1 MIEQHIVTRF
11 LALLGPKGVVTDPDD
26 IAPWTS
32 DWRGRYHGAAAAI
45 LSPADVQQVAAT
57 VALAAELGVALVPQG
72 GNTSMVGGA
81 TPPADGSALILS
93 LRRMNRI
100 RSLSPQDNL
109 AICEAGV
116 ILSNLHDAATTAERR
131 FPLSLGAK
139 GSATIGGL
147 VSTNAGG
154 TQVLRHGTMR
164 ALVEGIEAVL
174 PDGSIFNGLDAL
186 KKDNRGYDIKQLLI
200 GAEGTLGV
208 VTAAALRL
216 VPAIAARAVG
226 WIGVASPA
234 DALALLR
241 LTEAELGDS
250 VEGFEV
256 IADETLGFVLGHI
269 PGTRSPI
276 ETRTPWHVLIEVD
289 HGDLRDPGPGE
300 RLEGALALAFERG
313 IAIDAAIAANEAQ
326 AEAFWRIRES
336 LSESEKAQG
345 PALQYDISV
354 PVARMPAFMIEAAQ
368 AAQARFPGTTASSFG
383 HLGDGNVHFHVR
395 APKGTIDGPGWI
407 AAQGQTINAFVHD
420 AVVAAGG
427 SISAEH
433 GIGQMKRA
441 ELGRLAEPARIG
453 AMRAIK
459 VAFDPHG
466 LFNPG
471 KLIPR
476 PDETM
481 RVQGAID
488 GKQLPLTH

>member
-1 MIEQHIVTRF
+1 MIDRF
-11 LALLGPKGVVTDPDD
+11 VALLGPKGVVTDPDD
-26 IAPWTS
+26 IAPWVS
-32 DWRGRYHGAAAAI
+32 DWRGRYHGAAVAI
-45 LSPADVQQVAAT
+45 VAPASTQEVAAT
-57 VALAAELGVALVPQG
+57 VALAAELGVPLVPQG

-100 RSLSPQDNL
+100 RSLSPDDNL
-109 AICEAGV
+109 AVCEAGV
-116 ILSNLHDAATTAERR
+116 ILSVLHDAAEEAGRR
-131 FPLSLGAK
+131 FPLSLAAK

-174 PDGSIFNGLDAL
+174 SDGSIFDGLDAL

-208 VTAAALRL
+208 VTAASLRL
-216 VPAIAARAVG
+216 APAIAARAVG
-226 WIGVASPA
+226 WVGVQTPA

-241 LTEAELGDS
+241 IAETMLGDS

-289 HGDLRDPGPGE
+289 HADLSDPSPSD
-300 RLEGALALAFERG
+300 RLEAALADAFERG

-354 PVARMPAFMIEAAQ
+354 PVAKMPAFMIEAAQ
-368 AAQARFPGTTASSFG
+368 AAEQAFPGTTASSFG

-395 APKGTIDGPGWI
+395 APKGTSDGPAWI
-407 AAQGQTINAFVHD
+407 AAQGQAINAFVHD

-441 ELGRLAEPARIG
+441 ELGRLSTPARIG
-453 AMRAIK
+453 ALRAIK
-459 VAFDPHG
+459 SAFDPKG

-471 KLIPR
+471 KLIP
-476 PDETM
+476 
-481 RVQGAID
+481 
-488 GKQLPLTH
+488 LPEEG

>member
-1 MIEQHIVTRF
+1 MIGQDIIDRF
-11 LALLGPKGVVTDPDD
+11 TALLGPKGVTTNADD
-26 IAPWTS
+26 IAPWVS

-45 LSPADVQQVAAT
+45 VSPDSTRLVAET
-57 VALAAELGVALVPQG
+57 VKLAAELSVPLVPQG

-100 RSLSPQDNL
+100 RSLSANDNI
-109 AICEAGV
+109 AVCEAGV
-116 ILSNLHDAATTAERR
+116 ILSVLHDAAQAEGRR

-164 ALVEGIEAVL
+164 ALVDGLEAVL
-174 PDGSIFNGLDAL
+174 PDGSIFDGLDAL

-200 GAEGTLGV
+200 GAEGTLGI
-208 VTAAALRL
+208 VTAASLRL
-216 VPAIAARAVG
+216 VPAIATRAVG
-226 WIGVASPA
+226 WAGVDSPEQ
-234 DALALLR
+234 ALRLLR
-241 LTEAELGDS
+241 LTEKTLGDS

-256 IADETLGFVLGHI
+256 IADDTLGFVLGHI

-289 HGDLRDPGPGE
+289 HADLADPGPGE
-300 RLEGALALAFERG
+300 RLEGALAQAMEQG
-313 IAIDAAIAANEAQ
+313 IVIDAAIAANEAQ

-336 LSESEKAQG
+336 LSESERAQG

-354 PVARMPAFMIEAAQ
+354 PVAKMPAFMVEAAE
-368 AAQARFPGTTASSFG
+368 AAEAAFPGTTASSFG

-395 APKGTIDGPGWI
+395 APKGTSDGPAWI
-407 AAQGQTINAFVHD
+407 AAQGQAINAFVHD

-441 ELGRLAEPARIG
+441 ELARLSSPARI
-453 AMRAIK
+453 AALRAIK
-459 VAFDPHG
+459 TAFDPQG

-471 KLIPR
+471 KLIP
-476 PDETM
+476 
-481 RVQGAID
+481 
-488 GKQLPLTH
+488 LPEEG

>member
-1 MIEQHIVTRF
+1 MTTTSIPPARMRTSDFAAAAAQ
-11 LALLGPKGVVTDPDD
+11 LLGAKGFTQDPELVE
-26 IAPWTS
+26 PWLT
-32 DWRGRYHGAAAAI
+32 DWRGRYTGRALGLA
-45 LSPADVQQVAAT
+45 SPASTHEVAALMRLCT
-57 VALAAELGVALVPQG
+57 KHRVAVVPQG
-72 GNTSMVGGA
+72 GNSGMAGGA
-81 TPPADGSALILS
+81 TPDESGDGVILS
-93 LRRMNRI
+93 LRRMNTI
-100 RSLSPQDNL
+100 RSLDAGAQQ
-109 AICEAGV
+109 AVCEAGV
-116 ILSNLHDAATTAERR
+116 ILQTLHEAAEAHDLR
-131 FPLSLGAK
+131 FPLTLGGK

-164 ALVEGIEAVL
+164 ALVEGVEAVL
-174 PDGSIFNGLDAL
+174 PDGSIFDGLDAL

-200 GAEGTLGV
+200 GAEGTLGI

-226 WIGVASPA
+226 WVGVASPA

-241 LTEAELGDS
+241 LVEAQLGDS

-289 HGDLRDPGPGE
+289 HPDLNDPSPAE
-300 RLEGALALAFERG
+300 RLEQALADAFERG
-313 IAIDAAIAANEAQ
+313 LAIDAAIAANEAQ
-326 AEAFWRIRES
+326 ADAFWRIRES

-354 PVARMPAFMIEAAQ
+354 PVARMPAFMIDAAQ

-395 APKGTIDGPGWI
+395 APKGTSDGPAWI
-407 AAQGQTINAFVHD
+407 AAQGQAINAFVHD

-441 ELGRLAEPARIG
+441 ELGRLASPARIG
-453 AMRAIK
+453 ALRAIK
-459 VAFDPHG
+459 TAFDPKG
-466 LFNPG
+466 IMNPG
-471 KLIPR
+471 KLIP
-476 PDETM
+476 
-481 RVQGAID
+481 
-488 GKQLPLTH
+488 LPEEA

>member
-1 MIEQHIVTRF
+1 MIDRF
-11 LALLGPKGVVTDPDD
+11 IALLGPKGVVTDPDD
-26 IAPWTS
+26 IAPWVS
-32 DWRGRYHGAAAAI
+32 DWRGRYHGTAVAI
-45 LSPADVQQVAAT
+45 LAPTSTQEVAAT

-81 TPPADGSALILS
+81 TPPADGAALILS
-93 LRRMNRI
+93 LRRRNRI
-100 RSLSPQDNL
+100 RSLSPDDNL
-109 AICEAGV
+109 AVCEAGV
-116 ILSNLHDAATTAERR
+116 ILSILHDAAEEAGRR

-174 PDGSIFNGLDAL
+174 PDGSIFDGLDAL

-208 VTAAALRL
+208 VTAASLRL
-216 VPAIAARAVG
+216 APAIAARAVG
-226 WIGVASPA
+226 WVGVQTPA

-241 LTEAELGDS
+241 LAEAMLGDS
-250 VEGFEV
+250 IEGFEV
-256 IADETLGFVLGHI
+256 IADETLGFVLGHV

-276 ETRTPWHVLIEVD
+276 ETRAPWHVLIEVD
-289 HGDLRDPGPGE
+289 HADLSEPVPSD
-300 RLEGALALAFERG
+300 RLEGALAEAFERG

-354 PVARMPAFMIEAAQ
+354 PVAKMPAFMIEAAQ
-368 AAQARFPGTTASSFG
+368 AAERAFPGTTASSFG

-395 APKGTIDGPGWI
+395 APKGTSDGPGWI
-407 AAQGQTINAFVHD
+407 AAEGQAINAFVHD

-441 ELGRLAEPARIG
+441 ELGRLASPARIG
-453 AMRAIK
+453 ALRAIK
-459 VAFDPHG
+459 AALDPQG

-471 KLIPR
+471 KLIP
-476 PDETM
+476 
-481 RVQGAID
+481 
-488 GKQLPLTH
+488 LPGEG

>member
-1 MIEQHIVTRF
+1 MTEHTTINPPSIEQAAIDRF
-11 LALLGPKGVVTDPDD
+11 IALLGAKGVITDPDD

-32 DWRGRYHGAAAAI
+32 DWRGRYHGTAAAI
-45 LSPADVQQVAAT
+45 LAPATTQEVSAT
-57 VALAAELGVALVPQG
+57 VALAAELGIALVPQG

-100 RSLSPQDNL
+100 RLLSPDDNI
-109 AICEAGV
+109 AVCEAGV
-116 ILSNLHDAATTAERR
+116 ILSVLHDAAEAAGRR

-164 ALVEGIEAVL
+164 ALVEGVEAVL
-174 PDGSIFNGLDAL
+174 PDGSVFDGLDAL
-186 KKDNRGYDIKQLLI
+186 RKDNRGYDIKQLLI
-200 GAEGTLGV
+200 GAEGTLGI
-208 VTAAALRL
+208 VTAASLRL

-226 WIGVASPA
+226 WAGVESPA
-234 DALALLR
+234 DALRLLR
-241 LTEAELGDS
+241 LAEHLLGDS

-256 IADETLGFVLGHI
+256 IANDTLGFVLGHV

-276 ETRTPWHVLIEVD
+276 ETSAPWHVLIEVD
-289 HGDLRDPGPGE
+289 HADTSEPGPAE
-300 RLEGALALAFERG
+300 RLERALAEAFEQG
-313 IAIDAAIAANEAQ
+313 VILDAAIAASESQ

-336 LSESEKAQG
+336 LSESERAQG

-354 PVARMPAFMIEAAQ
+354 PVARMPAFMVDTAA

-395 APKGTIDGPGWI
+395 APRGTADGPGWI
-407 AAQGQTINAFVHD
+407 ARDGGAINAFIHD

-441 ELGRLAEPARIG
+441 ELARLSSPARI
-453 AMRAIK
+453 AALRAIK
-459 VAFDPHG
+459 VAFDPRG

-471 KLIPR
+471 KLIPE
-476 PDETM
+476 PGE
-481 RVQGAID
+481 G
-488 GKQLPLTH
+488 

>member
-1 MIEQHIVTRF
+1 MIGQDMIDRF
-11 LALLGPKGVVTDPDD
+11 IALLGPKGVVTDPDD
-26 IAPWTS
+26 IAPWVN
-32 DWRGRYHGAAAAI
+32 DWRGRYHGVAAAI
-45 LSPADVQQVAAT
+45 LSPASTQEVAAT
-57 VALAAELGVALVPQG
+57 VTLAAELGVALVPQG

-100 RSLSPQDNL
+100 RSLSPDDNL
-109 AICEAGV
+109 AVCEAGV
-116 ILSNLHDAATTAERR
+116 ILSVLHDAAEEQGRR

-174 PDGSIFNGLDAL
+174 PDGSIFDGLDAL

-200 GAEGTLGV
+200 GAEGTLGI
-208 VTAAALRL
+208 VTAAAVRL

-226 WIGVASPA
+226 WVGVRTPA

-241 LTEAELGDS
+241 LAETLLGDS

-289 HGDLRDPGPGE
+289 HADLSEPGPSE
-300 RLEGALALAFERG
+300 RLEAALAHAFERG
-313 IAIDAAIAANEAQ
+313 IAIDAALAANEAQ
-326 AEAFWRIRES
+326 ADAFWRIRES

-354 PVARMPAFMIEAAQ
+354 PVAKMPAFMIDAA
-368 AAQARFPGTTASSFG
+368 AAAERAFPGTTASSFG

-395 APKGTIDGPGWI
+395 APKGTSDGPAWI
-407 AAQGQTINAFVHD
+407 ATQGQAINGFVHD

-441 ELGRLAEPARIG
+441 ELGRLASPARIG
-453 AMRAIK
+453 ALRAIK
-459 VAFDPHG
+459 AAFDPKD

-471 KLIPR
+471 KLIPL
-476 PDETM
+476 PDE
-481 RVQGAID
+481 G
-488 GKQLPLTH
+488 

>member
-1 MIEQHIVTRF
+1 MIGQDIIDRF
-11 LALLGPKGVVTDPDD
+11 IALLGPKGVVTDPDD
-26 IAPWTS
+26 IAPWVS

-45 LSPADVQQVAAT
+45 LAPASTQEVAAT

-100 RSLSPQDNL
+100 RSLSPDDNL
-109 AICEAGV
+109 AVCEAGV
-116 ILSNLHDAATTAERR
+116 ILSVLHDAAEAQGRR

-174 PDGSIFNGLDAL
+174 PDGSIFDGLDAL

-226 WIGVASPA
+226 WVGVQTPA

-241 LTEAELGDS
+241 LAETMLGDS

-289 HGDLRDPGPGE
+289 HADLTEPVPSE
-300 RLEGALALAFERG
+300 RLEAALTQAFERG
-313 IAIDAAIAANEAQ
+313 IAIDAALAANEAQ
-326 AEAFWRIRES
+326 ADAFWRIRES

-354 PVARMPAFMIEAAQ
+354 PVAKMPAFMIEAA
-368 AAQARFPGTTASSFG
+368 AAAETRFPGTTASSFG

-395 APKGTIDGPGWI
+395 APKGTSDGPAWI
-407 AAQGQTINAFVHD
+407 AAEGQAINGFVHD

-441 ELGRLAEPARIG
+441 ELGRLASPARIG
-453 AMRAIK
+453 ALRAIK
-459 VAFDPHG
+459 TAFDPKG
-466 LFNPG
+466 LFNPA
-471 KLIPR
+471 KLIP
-476 PDETM
+476 
-481 RVQGAID
+481 
-488 GKQLPLTH
+488 LPGEG

>member
-1 MIEQHIVTRF
+1 MIGQDIIDRF
-11 LALLGPKGVVTDPDD
+11 TALLGPKGVTTNADD
-26 IAPWTS
+26 IAPWVS

-45 LSPADVQQVAAT
+45 VSPDSTRLVAET
-57 VALAAELGVALVPQG
+57 VKLAAELSVPLVPQG

-100 RSLSPQDNL
+100 RSLSANDNI
-109 AICEAGV
+109 AVCEAGV
-116 ILSNLHDAATTAERR
+116 ILSVLHDAAQAEGRR

-164 ALVEGIEAVL
+164 ALVDGLEAVL
-174 PDGSIFNGLDAL
+174 PDGSIFDGLDAL

-200 GAEGTLGV
+200 GAEGTLGI
-208 VTAAALRL
+208 VTAASLRL
-216 VPAIAARAVG
+216 VPAIATRAVG
-226 WIGVASPA
+226 WAGVDSPEQ
-234 DALALLR
+234 ALHLLR
-241 LTEAELGDS
+241 LTEKTLGDS

-256 IADETLGFVLGHI
+256 IADDTLGFVLGHI

-289 HGDLRDPGPGE
+289 HADLADPGPGE
-300 RLEGALALAFERG
+300 RLEGALAQAMEQG
-313 IAIDAAIAANEAQ
+313 IVIDAAIAANEAQ

-336 LSESEKAQG
+336 LSESERAQG

-354 PVARMPAFMIEAAQ
+354 PVAKMPAFMVEAAE
-368 AAQARFPGTTASSFG
+368 AAEAAFPGTTASSFG

-395 APKGTIDGPGWI
+395 APKGTSDGPAWI
-407 AAQGQTINAFVHD
+407 AAQGQAINAFVHD

-441 ELGRLAEPARIG
+441 ELARLSSPARI
-453 AMRAIK
+453 AALRAIK
-459 VAFDPHG
+459 TAFDPQG

-471 KLIPR
+471 KLIP
-476 PDETM
+476 
-481 RVQGAID
+481 
-488 GKQLPLTH
+488 LPEEG

>member
-1 MIEQHIVTRF
+1 MIGQDIIDRF
-11 LALLGPKGVVTDPDD
+11 IALLGPKGVVTDPDD
-26 IAPWTS
+26 IAPWVS

-45 LSPADVQQVAAT
+45 LAPASTQAVAAT

-100 RSLSPQDNL
+100 RSLSPDDNL
-109 AICEAGV
+109 AVCEAGV
-116 ILSNLHDAATTAERR
+116 ILSVLHDAAEAQGRR

-174 PDGSIFNGLDAL
+174 PDGSILDGLDAL

-226 WIGVASPA
+226 WVGVQTPA

-241 LTEAELGDS
+241 LAETMLGDS

-289 HGDLRDPGPGE
+289 HADVTEPGPSE
-300 RLEGALALAFERG
+300 RLEAALTQAFERG
-313 IAIDAAIAANEAQ
+313 IAIDAALAANEAQ
-326 AEAFWRIRES
+326 ADAFWRIRES

-354 PVARMPAFMIEAAQ
+354 PVAKMPAFMIEAA
-368 AAQARFPGTTASSFG
+368 AAAETRFPGTTASSFG

-395 APKGTIDGPGWI
+395 APKGTSDGPAWI
-407 AAQGQTINAFVHD
+407 AAEGQAINGFVHD

-441 ELGRLAEPARIG
+441 ELGRLASPARIG
-453 AMRAIK
+453 ALRAIK
-459 VAFDPHG
+459 AAFDPKG
-466 LFNPG
+466 LFNPA
-471 KLIPR
+471 KLIP
-476 PDETM
+476 
-481 RVQGAID
+481 
-488 GKQLPLTH
+488 LPGEG

>member
-1 MIEQHIVTRF
+1 MIDRF
-11 LALLGPKGVVTDPDD
+11 VALLGPKGVVTDPDD
-26 IAPWTS
+26 IAPWVS
-32 DWRGRYHGAAAAI
+32 DWRGRYHGAAVAI
-45 LSPADVQQVAAT
+45 VAPASTQEVAAT
-57 VALAAELGVALVPQG
+57 VALAAELGVPLVPQG

-100 RSLSPQDNL
+100 RSLSPDDNL
-109 AICEAGV
+109 AVCEAGV
-116 ILSNLHDAATTAERR
+116 ILSVLHDAAEEAGRR

-174 PDGSIFNGLDAL
+174 SDGSIFDGLDAL

-208 VTAAALRL
+208 VTAASLRL
-216 VPAIAARAVG
+216 APAIAARAVG
-226 WIGVASPA
+226 WVGVQTPA

-241 LTEAELGDS
+241 IAETMLGDS

-289 HGDLRDPGPGE
+289 HADLSDPSPSD
-300 RLEGALALAFERG
+300 RLEAALADAFERG

-354 PVARMPAFMIEAAQ
+354 PVAKMPAFMIEAAQ
-368 AAQARFPGTTASSFG
+368 AAEQAFPGTTASSFG

-395 APKGTIDGPGWI
+395 APKGTSDGPAWI
-407 AAQGQTINAFVHD
+407 AAQGQAINAFVHD

-441 ELGRLAEPARIG
+441 ELGRLSTPARIG
-453 AMRAIK
+453 ALRAIK
-459 VAFDPHG
+459 SAFDPKG

-471 KLIPR
+471 KLIP
-476 PDETM
+476 
-481 RVQGAID
+481 
-488 GKQLPLTH
+488 LPEEG

>member
-1 MIEQHIVTRF
+1 MIEQAAIDRF
-11 LALLGPKGVVTDPDD
+11 VALLGPKGVITDPDAID
-26 IAPWTS
+26 PWVH

-45 LSPADVQQVAAT
+45 LSPASTQEVAAAVT
-57 VALAAELGVALVPQG
+57 LAAELGVALVPQG

-100 RSLSPQDNL
+100 RSLSPDDNL

-116 ILSNLHDAATTAERR
+116 ILSVLHEAAEAQGRR

-164 ALVEGIEAVL
+164 ALVEAIEAVL
-174 PDGSIFNGLDAL
+174 PDGSIFDGLDAL

-208 VTAAALRL
+208 VTAASLRL

-226 WIGVASPA
+226 WVGVDSPA

-241 LTEAELGDS
+241 LTESLLGDS

-256 IADETLGFVLGHI
+256 IADETVGFVVGHI

-289 HGDLRDPGPGE
+289 HADLSEPGPAD
-300 RLEGALALAFERG
+300 RLETALAAAFDAG
-313 IAIDAAIAANEAQ
+313 IAKDAAIAANEAQ

-336 LSESEKAQG
+336 LSEAERAQG

-354 PVARMPAFMIEAAQ
+354 PVAKMPAFMVEGAAAAEAA
-368 AAQARFPGTTASSFG
+368 FPGTTASSFG

-395 APKGTIDGPGWI
+395 APKGTVDGPAWI
-407 AAQGQTINAFVHD
+407 AAQGGAINAFVHD

-441 ELGRLAEPARIG
+441 ELGRLAGPARIG
-453 AMRAIK
+453 ALRAIK
-459 VAFDPHG
+459 AAFDPDG

-471 KLIPR
+471 KLIP
-476 PDETM
+476 
-481 RVQGAID
+481 
-488 GKQLPLTH
+488 LPGEG

>member
-1 MIEQHIVTRF
+1 MIQPAIVARF
-11 LALLGPKGVVTDPDD
+11 AEFLGPSGVVTDPDD
-26 IAPWTS
+26 IAPWTT
-32 DWRGRYHGAAAAI
+32 DWRGRFHGSTAAI
-45 LSPADVQQVAAT
+45 LAPASVAQVSAT
-57 VALAAELGVALVPQG
+57 VALAAELRVPLVPQG

-93 LRRMNRI
+93 LRRMNAI
-100 RSLSPQDNL
+100 RAISATDDL

-116 ILSNLHDAATTAERR
+116 ILSTLHDAAAAIGRR

-174 PDGSIFNGLDAL
+174 PNGSIYDGLAPL
-186 KKDNRGYDIKQLLI
+186 KKDNRGYDLRQLLI
-200 GAEGTLGV
+200 GAEGTIGI

-216 VPAIAARAVG
+216 VPAIAERAVG
-226 WIGVASPA
+226 WAGVATPD

-241 LTEAELGDS
+241 LAETELGDG
-250 VEGFEV
+250 VEGFEI
-256 IADETLGFVLGHI
+256 IADDGLGHVLSHI
-269 PGTRSPI
+269 PGTRRPI
-276 ETRTPWHVLIEVD
+276 SARTPWHVLIEVD
-289 HGDLRDPGPGE
+289 HAMVSDPGPGQA
-300 RLEGALALAFERG
+300 LEAVLAHALERG
-313 IAIDAAIAANEAQ
+313 IVQDAAIAASEAQ

-336 LSESEKAQG
+336 LSEAERAQG

-354 PVARMPAFMIEAAQ
+354 PVARMPAFMIDAA
-368 AAQARFPGTTASSFG
+368 AAAEHAFPGTTASSFG

-395 APKGTIDGPGWI
+395 APKGTADGPAWI
-407 AAQGQTINAFVHD
+407 AAQGGAINAFVHD

-441 ELGRLAEPARIG
+441 ELGRLAGPARI
-453 AMRAIK
+453 AALRAIK
-459 VAFDPHG
+459 AAFDPLG
-466 LFNPG
+466 LMNPD

-476 PDETM
+476 LDE
-481 RVQGAID
+481 G
-488 GKQLPLTH
+488 

>member
-1 MIEQHIVTRF
+1 MIGQAIIDRF
-11 LALLGPKGVVTDPDD
+11 SALLGPKGVITDPDD
-26 IAPWTS
+26 IAPWVS
-32 DWRGRYHGAAAAI
+32 DWRGRYHGTAAAI
-45 LSPADVQQVAAT
+45 LSPVSVEEVAAI
-57 VALAAELGVALVPQG
+57 VALAGELGVALVPQG

-100 RSLSPQDNL
+100 RSLSADDNL

-116 ILSNLHDAATTAERR
+116 ILSNLHDAAEAAGRR

-164 ALVEGIEAVL
+164 ALVEGVEAVL
-174 PDGSIFNGLDAL
+174 PDGSIFHGLDAL

-208 VTAAALRL
+208 ITAAALRL

-226 WIGVASPA
+226 WVGVSSPA

-241 LTEAELGDS
+241 LVEAELGDA

-276 ETRTPWHVLIEVD
+276 ETRTAWHVLIEVD
-289 HGDLRDPGPGE
+289 HGDLRDPGPVE
-300 RLEGALALAFERG
+300 RLEGALALAFERE
-313 IAIDAAIAANEAQ
+313 IAIDAVVAANEAQ

-354 PVARMPAFMIEAAQ
+354 PVARMPAFMIDAAD
-368 AAQARFPGTTASSFG
+368 AAMARFPGTTASSFG

-395 APKGTIDGPGWI
+395 APKGTSDGPGWI
-407 AAQGQTINAFVHD
+407 AAQGQAINAFVHD

-433 GIGQMKRA
+433 GIGQMKRT
-441 ELGRLAEPARIG
+441 ELARLAGPARIG
-453 AMRAIK
+453 ALRAIK
-459 VAFDPHG
+459 AAFDPQG

-471 KLIPR
+471 KLIPL
-476 PDETM
+476 PDE
-481 RVQGAID
+481 A
-488 GKQLPLTH
+488 

>member
-1 MIEQHIVTRF
+1 MIGQDIIARF
-11 LALLGPKGVVTDPDD
+11 AALLGPKGVVTDPDD

-32 DWRGRYHGAAAAI
+32 DWRGRYHGTAATI
-45 LSPADVQQVAAT
+45 LAPASTQEVAAT

-93 LRRMNRI
+93 LRRMNAI
-100 RSLSPQDNL
+100 RSLSADDNL
-109 AICEAGV
+109 AVCEAGV
-116 ILSNLHDAATTAERR
+116 ILSVLHDAAEDVGRR

-164 ALVEGIEAVL
+164 ALVEGVEVVL
-174 PDGSIFNGLDAL
+174 PDGSIFDGLDAL

-200 GAEGTLGV
+200 GAEGTLGI

-226 WIGVASPA
+226 WVGVASPA

-241 LTEAELGDS
+241 LVEAQLGDS

-289 HGDLRDPGPGE
+289 HADLNDPSPAE
-300 RLEGALALAFERG
+300 RLEQALTDAFEREL
-313 IAIDAAIAANEAQ
+313 AIDAAIAANEAQ
-326 AEAFWRIRES
+326 ADAFWRIRES

-354 PVARMPAFMIEAAQ
+354 PVARMPAFMIDAAQ

-395 APKGTIDGPGWI
+395 APKGTSDSPAWI
-407 AAQGQTINAFVHD
+407 AAQGQAINAFVHD

-433 GIGQMKRA
+433 GIGQMKRT
-441 ELGRLAEPARIG
+441 ELGRLASPARIG
-453 AMRAIK
+453 ALRAIK
-459 VAFDPHG
+459 TAFDPKG
-466 LFNPG
+466 IMNPG
-471 KLIPR
+471 KLIP
-476 PDETM
+476 
-481 RVQGAID
+481 
-488 GKQLPLTH
+488 LPGEA

>member
-1 MIEQHIVTRF
+1 MIGQEIIARF
-11 LALLGPKGVVTDPDD
+11 QQLLGPKGIVTDADD
-26 IAPWTS
+26 IVPWVS

-45 LSPADVQQVAAT
+45 LQPGSTQEVAAA
-57 VALAAELGVALVPQG
+57 VALAAELGVPLVPQG

-100 RSLSPQDNL
+100 RALSPQDNL
-109 AICEAGV
+109 AVCEAGV
-116 ILSNLHDAATTAERR
+116 ILAHLHDAAGEAGRR
-131 FPLSLGAK
+131 FPLSLGAR

-174 PDGSIFNGLDAL
+174 PDGSIFHGLDAL
-186 KKDNRGYDIKQLLI
+186 RKDNRGYDIKQLLI
-200 GAEGTLGV
+200 GAEGTLGI
-208 VTAAALRL
+208 VTAASLRL
-216 VPAIAARAVG
+216 VPAIAARAAG

-241 LTEAELGDS
+241 LVESRLGDS

-256 IADETLGFVLGHI
+256 MADDGVGHVLSHI
-269 PGTRSPI
+269 PGTRCPI

-289 HGDLRDPGPGE
+289 HSDMSEPSPAE
-300 RLEGALALAFERG
+300 RLEAALADAFEQG
-313 IAIDAAIAANEAQ
+313 LAIDAAIAANEAQ

-336 LSESEKAQG
+336 LSESERAQG

-354 PVARMPAFMIEAAQ
+354 PVARMPAFMVEAA
-368 AAQARFPGTTASSFG
+368 AAAEKAFPGTTASSFG

-395 APKGTIDGPGWI
+395 APKGTADGPAWI
-407 AAQGQTINAFVHD
+407 AAEGQAINAFVHD

-441 ELGRLAEPARIG
+441 ELGRLASPARLH
-453 AMRAIK
+453 ALRAIK
-459 VAFDPHG
+459 AAFDPQG
-466 LFNPG
+466 IMNPD

-476 PDETM
+476 PEE
-481 RVQGAID
+481 G
-488 GKQLPLTH
+488 

>member
-1 MIEQHIVTRF
+1 MIGQAIIDRF
-11 LALLGPKGVVTDPDD
+11 SALLGPKGVITDPDD
-26 IAPWTS
+26 IAPWVS
-32 DWRGRYHGAAAAI
+32 DWRGRYHGTAVAI
-45 LSPADVQQVAAT
+45 LSPVSVEEVAAI
-57 VALAAELGVALVPQG
+57 VALAGELGVALVPQG

-100 RSLSPQDNL
+100 RSLSADDNL

-116 ILSNLHDAATTAERR
+116 ILSNLHDAAEAAGRR

-164 ALVEGIEAVL
+164 ALVEGVEAVL
-174 PDGSIFNGLDAL
+174 PDGSIFHGLDAL

-208 VTAAALRL
+208 ITAAALRL

-226 WIGVASPA
+226 WVGVASPSE
-234 DALALLR
+234 ALALLR
-241 LTEAELGDS
+241 LVEAELGDA

-276 ETRTPWHVLIEVD
+276 ETRTAWHVLIEVD
-289 HGDLRDPGPGE
+289 HGDLRDPGPVE
-300 RLEGALALAFERG
+300 RLEGALALAFERE
-313 IAIDAAIAANEAQ
+313 IAIDAVVAANETQ

-354 PVARMPAFMIEAAQ
+354 PVARMPAFMIDAAD
-368 AAQARFPGTTASSFG
+368 AAMARFPGTTASSFG

-395 APKGTIDGPGWI
+395 APKGTSDGPGWI
-407 AAQGQTINAFVHD
+407 AAQGQAINAFVHD
-420 AVVAAGG
+420 TVVAAGG

-433 GIGQMKRA
+433 GIGQMKRT
-441 ELGRLAEPARIG
+441 ELARLAGPARIG
-453 AMRAIK
+453 ALRAIK
-459 VAFDPHG
+459 AAFDPQG

-471 KLIPR
+471 KLIPL
-476 PDETM
+476 PDE
-481 RVQGAID
+481 A
-488 GKQLPLTH
+488 

>member
-1 MIEQHIVTRF
+1 
-11 LALLGPKGVVTDPDD
+11 
-26 IAPWTS
+26 
-32 DWRGRYHGAAAAI
+32 
-45 LSPADVQQVAAT
+45 
-57 VALAAELGVALVPQG
+57 
-72 GNTSMVGGA
+72 MVGGA

-100 RSLSPQDNL
+100 RSLSPDDNL
-109 AICEAGV
+109 ALCEAGV
-116 ILSNLHDAATTAERR
+116 ILSNLHDAAAEAGRR

-147 VSTNAGG
+147 ISTNAGG

-174 PDGSIFNGLDAL
+174 PDGSVFHGLDAL

-200 GAEGTLGV
+200 GAEGTLGI
-208 VTAAALRL
+208 VTAASLRL

-226 WIGVASPA
+226 WVGVASPA
-234 DALALLR
+234 DALTLLR
-241 LTEAELGDS
+241 LAEARLGDS

-256 IADETLGFVLGHI
+256 IADDGLGHVLSHI
-269 PGTRSPI
+269 PGTRCPI

-289 HGDLRDPGPGE
+289 HADLREPGPSE
-300 RLEGALALAFERG
+300 RLESALAQALEQG
-313 IAIDAAIAANEAQ
+313 IAADAAIAVNEAQ

-354 PVARMPAFMIEAAQ
+354 PVARMPAFMVEAA
-368 AAQARFPGTTASSFG
+368 AAAERTFPGTTASSFG

-395 APKGTIDGPGWI
+395 APKGTADGPAWI
-407 AAQGQTINAFVHD
+407 AAEGQTINAFVHD

-441 ELGRLAEPARIG
+441 ELGRLASPARLH

-459 VAFDPHG
+459 AAFDPQG
-466 LFNPG
+466 LMNPD

-476 PDETM
+476 PEE
-481 RVQGAID
+481 G
-488 GKQLPLTH
+488 

>member
-1 MIEQHIVTRF
+1 MIGQNIIARF
-11 LALLGPKGVVTDPDD
+11 QQLLGSKGVITDPGD
-26 IAPWTS
+26 IAPWIS
-32 DWRGRYHGAAAAI
+32 DWRGRYHGRTAAI
-45 LSPADVQQVAAT
+45 LQPDSTEQVAAA
-57 VALAAELGVALVPQG
+57 VKLAADLGVPLVPQG

-100 RSLSPQDNL
+100 RDLSPDDNL
-109 AICEAGV
+109 ALCEAGV
-116 ILSNLHDAATTAERR
+116 ILTHLHEAAAAADRR

-147 VSTNAGG
+147 ISTNAGG

-174 PDGSIFNGLDAL
+174 PDGSIFHGLDAL

-200 GAEGTLGV
+200 GAEGTLGI
-208 VTAAALRL
+208 VTAASLRL

-226 WIGVASPA
+226 WVGVPSPTA
-234 DALALLR
+234 ALALLR
-241 LTEAELGDS
+241 LCEARLGDS

-256 IADETLGFVLGHI
+256 IADDGLGHVLSHI
-269 PGTRSPI
+269 PGTRCPI

-289 HGDLRDPGPGE
+289 HGDLREPGPAE
-300 RLEGALALAFERG
+300 RLETALAEALEQGLAV
-313 IAIDAAIAANEAQ
+313 DAAIAANETQ

-336 LSESEKAQG
+336 ISESERAQG

-354 PVARMPAFMIEAAQ
+354 PVARMPAFMMEAA
-368 AAQARFPGTTASSFG
+368 AAAESTFPGTTASSFG

-395 APKGTIDGPGWI
+395 APRGTTDGPAWI
-407 AAQGQTINAFVHD
+407 AAQGQAINAFVHD

-441 ELGRLAEPARIG
+441 ELGRLASSARLR
-453 AMRAIK
+453 ALRAIK
-459 VAFDPHG
+459 AAFDPQG
-466 LFNPG
+466 IMNPD

-476 PDETM
+476 PEE
-481 RVQGAID
+481 G
-488 GKQLPLTH
+488 